1 MLNVAIENQN
11 GWNYSAFA
19 PHKTGAGI
27 GLLLITLVPEHAPK
41 ACFLLPAFHH
51 SMAAQAGASHEA
63 PGSDVT
69 GKANPV
75 WATTN
80 QIGLCG
86 GGSIAFTSE
95 DAIVVTQLIPV
106 FNGTISNETTLL
118 CNARDLHAFLEA
130 RKDFSTWIRVRIAEY
145 GFTENQDFILL
156 PHFGEQRKGRGG
168 HNRKDYLLTLD
179 TAKELAMV
187 ERNEKGRQIRR
198 YFIECE
204 KKLRDATPDRNKIIH
219 GSPRTVVIRL
229 DDAGNI
235 IYTETVPDNACVCTL
250 DTFRFYLEQQGWTL
264 VNRNAIKNMT
274 VEQLLCIK

>member
-11 GWNYSAFA
+11 GWNYSAPA
-19 PHKTGAGI
+19 PYKTGVRI

-95 DAIVVTQLIPV
+95 DAIMA
-106 FNGTISNETTLL
+106 TTLTL
-118 CNARDLHAFLEA
+118 SHPCVTIENGRAVTTSVA
-130 RKDFSTWIRVRIAEY
+130 IAEFFGKRHDNVLRAIANIECSEKFNALNFEDVTY
-145 GFTENQDFILL
+145 TDAKGEKRPMYQITKNGFVFLVMGFTGKKAAAFKEAYIAEFDRMEAELHQNNTP
-156 PHFGEQRKGRGG
+156 PH
-168 HNRKDYLLTLD
+168 D
-179 TAKELAMV
+179 
-187 ERNEKGRQIRR
+187 
-198 YFIECE
+198 
-204 KKLRDATPDRNKIIH
+204 KIIK
-219 GSPRTVVIRL
+219 GDGRTLVIRF
-229 DDAGNI
+229 DEHGNI
-235 IYTETVPDNACVCTL
+235 KFTETVPENACVCTL
-250 DTFRFYLEQQGWTL
+250 ENFKFFLEQQGWTL
-264 VNRNAIKNMT
+264 INRKKIKSMT
-274 VEQLLCIK
+274 VEQLLSLK